1 MEETVR
7 LNKFLSEKGICSRR
21 EADRLVDE
29 GKVMV
34 NGVCAVMGQKVSSA
48 DEIVVDG
55 KKVSTKQVKPVL
67 IAVNKPAGI
76 VCTTARFE
84 GEKNIVDMVKYP
96 TRIYPIGRLDK
107 ESEGLILMTNL
118 GDLAN
123 EISKASNSHEKEYVV
138 TVNNQVTESFLDK
151 MRRGMH
157 LEELNADT
165 MPCVCTKTG
174 NREFHIILKQG
185 LNRQIRR
192 MCAACGYR
200 VETLKRIRIM
210 NIHLGNIPQGN
221 FRNVTDLLKHDA
233 AIFEEIS
240 ESECFEFRVTE
251 QWRNLQAFK

>member
-55 KKVSTKQVKPVL
+55 KKVSTRQVKPVL

-157 LEELNADT
+157 LDELNADT

-221 FRNVTDLLKHDA
+221 FRNVTDA
-233 AIFEEIS
+233 
-240 ESECFEFRVTE
+240 EFDK
-251 QWRNLQAFK
+251 LIKDL

>member
-221 FRNVTDLLKHDA
+221 FRNVTDA
-233 AIFEEIS
+233 
-240 ESECFEFRVTE
+240 EFDK
-251 QWRNLQAFK
+251 LIKML

>member
-34 NGVCAVMGQKVSSA
+34 NGVCAVMGQMVSSA

-221 FRNVTDLLKHDA
+221 FRNVTDA
-233 AIFEEIS
+233 
-240 ESECFEFRVTE
+240 EFDKLIKT
-251 QWRNLQAFK
+251 L

>member
-151 MRRGMH
+151 MRKGMH
-157 LEELNADT
+157 LDELNADT

-221 FRNVTDLLKHDA
+221 FRNVTDA
-233 AIFEEIS
+233 
-240 ESECFEFRVTE
+240 EFDK
-251 QWRNLQAFK
+251 LIKDL

>member
-55 KKVSTKQVKPVL
+55 KKVSTQQVKPVL

-221 FRNVTDLLKHDA
+221 FRNVTDA
-233 AIFEEIS
+233 
-240 ESECFEFRVTE
+240 EFDKLIKT
-251 QWRNLQAFK
+251 L

>member
-210 NIHLGNIPQGN
+210 NNHLGNIPQGN
-221 FRNVTDLLKHDA
+221 FRNVTDA
-233 AIFEEIS
+233 
-240 ESECFEFRVTE
+240 EFDKLIKT
-251 QWRNLQAFK
+251 L

>member
-174 NREFHIILKQG
+174 NREFHIILKKG

-221 FRNVTDLLKHDA
+221 FRNVTDA
-233 AIFEEIS
+233 
-240 ESECFEFRVTE
+240 EFDKLIKT
-251 QWRNLQAFK
+251 L

>member
-67 IAVNKPAGI
+67 IAVNKPAGRGGKPS
-76 VCTTARFE
+76 RFLLS
-84 GEKNIVDMVKYP
+84 KNIVDMVKYP

-221 FRNVTDLLKHDA
+221 FRNVTDA
-233 AIFEEIS
+233 
-240 ESECFEFRVTE
+240 EFDK
-251 QWRNLQAFK
+251 LIKDL

>member
-174 NREFHIILKQG
+174 TREFHIILKQG

-221 FRNVTDLLKHDA
+221 FRNVTDA
-233 AIFEEIS
+233 
-240 ESECFEFRVTE
+240 EFDK
-251 QWRNLQAFK
+251 LIKDL

>member
-29 GKVMV
+29 GKITV
-34 NGVCAVMGQKVSSA
+34 NGVRAVMGQKVSSA

-55 KKVSTKQVKPVL
+55 KKVSTKKVKPVL

-84 GEKNIVDMVKYP
+84 GERNIVDMVKYP

-107 ESEGLILMTNL
+107 ESEGLILMTNI
-118 GDLAN
+118 GELAN
-123 EISKASNSHEKEYVV
+123 EISKASNAHEKEYVV
-138 TVNNQVTESFLDK
+138 TVNNQVTESFLDRLRK
-151 MRRGMH
+151 GMH

-221 FRNVTDLLKHDA
+221 FRNVTDA
-233 AIFEEIS
+233 
-240 ESECFEFRVTE
+240 EFDR
-251 QWRNLQAFK
+251 LIKDL

>member
-1 MEETVR
+1 MEETDR
-7 LNKFLSEKGICSRR
+7 LNKFLSERGICSRR

-221 FRNVTDLLKHDA
+221 FRNVTDA
-233 AIFEEIS
+233 
-240 ESECFEFRVTE
+240 EFDKLIKT
-251 QWRNLQAFK
+251 L

>member
-55 KKVSTKQVKPVL
+55 KKVSTKQVKSVL

-221 FRNVTDLLKHDA
+221 FRNVTDA
-233 AIFEEIS
+233 
-240 ESECFEFRVTE
+240 EFDK
-251 QWRNLQAFK
+251 LIKDL

>member
-192 MCAACGYR
+192 MCTACGYR

-221 FRNVTDLLKHDA
+221 FRNVTDA
-233 AIFEEIS
+233 
-240 ESECFEFRVTE
+240 EFDKLIKT
-251 QWRNLQAFK
+251 L

>member
-21 EADRLVDE
+21 EADRFVDE

-221 FRNVTDLLKHDA
+221 FRNVTDA
-233 AIFEEIS
+233 
-240 ESECFEFRVTE
+240 EFDK
-251 QWRNLQAFK
+251 LIKDL

>member
-107 ESEGLILMTNL
+107 ESEGMILMTNL

-221 FRNVTDLLKHDA
+221 FRNVTDA
-233 AIFEEIS
+233 
-240 ESECFEFRVTE
+240 EFDKLIKT
-251 QWRNLQAFK
+251 L

>member
-34 NGVCAVMGQKVSSA
+34 NGVCDVMGQKVSSA

-55 KKVSTKQVKPVL
+55 KKVSTKQIKPVL

-221 FRNVTDLLKHDA
+221 FRNVTDA
-233 AIFEEIS
+233 
-240 ESECFEFRVTE
+240 EFDKLIKT
-251 QWRNLQAFK
+251 L

>member
-138 TVNNQVTESFLDK
+138 TVNNQVTESFFDK

-221 FRNVTDLLKHDA
+221 FRNVTDA
-233 AIFEEIS
+233 
-240 ESECFEFRVTE
+240 EFDK
-251 QWRNLQAFK
+251 LIKDL

>member
-84 GEKNIVDMVKYP
+84 GEKNIVDMV
-96 TRIYPIGRLDK
+96 IYPIGRLDK

-118 GDLAN
+118 GELAN

-221 FRNVTDLLKHDA
+221 FRNVTDA
-233 AIFEEIS
+233 
-240 ESECFEFRVTE
+240 EFDK
-251 QWRNLQAFK
+251 LIKML

>member
-55 KKVSTKQVKPVL
+55 KKVITKQVKPVL

-221 FRNVTDLLKHDA
+221 FRNVTDA
-233 AIFEEIS
+233 
-240 ESECFEFRVTE
+240 EFDK
-251 QWRNLQAFK
+251 LIKDL

>member
-210 NIHLGNIPQGN
+210 NIHLGNIPQGI
-221 FRNVTDLLKHDA
+221 FRNVTDA
-233 AIFEEIS
+233 
-240 ESECFEFRVTE
+240 EFDKLIKT
-251 QWRNLQAFK
+251 L

>member
-34 NGVCAVMGQKVSSA
+34 NGVCAGMGQKVSSA

-118 GDLAN
+118 GELAN

-221 FRNVTDLLKHDA
+221 FRNVTDA
-233 AIFEEIS
+233 
-240 ESECFEFRVTE
+240 EFDK
-251 QWRNLQAFK
+251 LIKML

>member
-221 FRNVTDLLKHDA
+221 FRNVTDA
-233 AIFEEIS
+233 
-240 ESECFEFRVTE
+240 EFDK
-251 QWRNLQAFK
+251 LIKPL

>member
-67 IAVNKPAGI
+67 IAVNKSAGI

-84 GEKNIVDMVKYP
+84 GEKNIVDMVKYS

-221 FRNVTDLLKHDA
+221 FRNVTDA
-233 AIFEEIS
+233 
-240 ESECFEFRVTE
+240 EFDK
-251 QWRNLQAFK
+251 LIKDL

>member
-34 NGVCAVMGQKVSSA
+34 NGVCAVMGQKVSSS

-221 FRNVTDLLKHDA
+221 FRNVTDA
-233 AIFEEIS
+233 
-240 ESECFEFRVTE
+240 EFDKLIKT
-251 QWRNLQAFK
+251 L

>member
-84 GEKNIVDMVKYP
+84 GAKNIVDMVKYP

-221 FRNVTDLLKHDA
+221 FRNVTDA
-233 AIFEEIS
+233 
-240 ESECFEFRVTE
+240 EFDKLIKT
-251 QWRNLQAFK
+251 L

>member
-1 MEETVR
+1 MEEKVR

-221 FRNVTDLLKHDA
+221 FRNVTDA
-233 AIFEEIS
+233 
-240 ESECFEFRVTE
+240 EFDK
-251 QWRNLQAFK
+251 LIKDL

>member
-1 MEETVR
+1 MRCFFTKKGQLYLEETVR

-221 FRNVTDLLKHDA
+221 FRNVTDA
-233 AIFEEIS
+233 
-240 ESECFEFRVTE
+240 EFDKLIKT
-251 QWRNLQAFK
+251 L

>member
-210 NIHLGNIPQGN
+210 NIQLGNIPQGN
-221 FRNVTDLLKHDA
+221 FRNVTDA
-233 AIFEEIS
+233 
-240 ESECFEFRVTE
+240 EFDKLIKT
-251 QWRNLQAFK
+251 L

>member
-21 EADRLVDE
+21 EADRIVDE

-221 FRNVTDLLKHDA
+221 FRNVTDA
-233 AIFEEIS
+233 
-240 ESECFEFRVTE
+240 EFDK
-251 QWRNLQAFK
+251 LIKDL

>member
-200 VETLKRIRIM
+200 VETIKRIRIM

-221 FRNVTDLLKHDA
+221 FRNVTDA
-233 AIFEEIS
+233 
-240 ESECFEFRVTE
+240 EFDKLIKT
-251 QWRNLQAFK
+251 L

>member
-107 ESEGLILMTNL
+107 ESAGLILMTNL

-221 FRNVTDLLKHDA
+221 FRNVTDA
-233 AIFEEIS
+233 
-240 ESECFEFRVTE
+240 EFDKLIKT
-251 QWRNLQAFK
+251 L

>member
-29 GKVMV
+29 GKVIV

-221 FRNVTDLLKHDA
+221 FRNVTDA
-233 AIFEEIS
+233 
-240 ESECFEFRVTE
+240 EFDK
-251 QWRNLQAFK
+251 LIKDL

>member
-67 IAVNKPAGI
+67 IAVKKPAGI

-221 FRNVTDLLKHDA
+221 FRNVTDA
-233 AIFEEIS
+233 
-240 ESECFEFRVTE
+240 EFDKLIKT
-251 QWRNLQAFK
+251 L

>member
-48 DEIVVDG
+48 DEIDVDG

-157 LEELNADT
+157 LDELNADT

-221 FRNVTDLLKHDA
+221 FRNVTDA
-233 AIFEEIS
+233 
-240 ESECFEFRVTE
+240 EFDK
-251 QWRNLQAFK
+251 LIKDL

>member
-157 LEELNADT
+157 LDELNADT

-174 NREFHIILKQG
+174 NREFHIILRQG

-221 FRNVTDLLKHDA
+221 FRNVTDA
-233 AIFEEIS
+233 
-240 ESECFEFRVTE
+240 EFDKLIKT
-251 QWRNLQAFK
+251 L

>member
-221 FRNVTDLLKHDA
+221 FRNVTDA
-233 AIFEEIS
+233 
-240 ESECFEFRVTE
+240 EFVKLIKT
-251 QWRNLQAFK
+251 L

>member
-151 MRRGMH
+151 MRRGIH
-157 LEELNADT
+157 LDELNADT

-221 FRNVTDLLKHDA
+221 FRNVTDA
-233 AIFEEIS
+233 
-240 ESECFEFRVTE
+240 EFDKLIKT
-251 QWRNLQAFK
+251 L

>member
-96 TRIYPIGRLDK
+96 TRIYPK

-221 FRNVTDLLKHDA
+221 FRNVTDA
-233 AIFEEIS
+233 
-240 ESECFEFRVTE
+240 EFDKLIKT
-251 QWRNLQAFK
+251 L

>member
-157 LEELNADT
+157 LEALNADT

-221 FRNVTDLLKHDA
+221 FRNVTDV
-233 AIFEEIS
+233 
-240 ESECFEFRVTE
+240 EFDKLIKT
-251 QWRNLQAFK
+251 L

>member
-123 EISKASNSHEKEYVV
+123 EISKASNSNEKEYVV

-221 FRNVTDLLKHDA
+221 FRNVTDA
-233 AIFEEIS
+233 
-240 ESECFEFRVTE
+240 EFDKLIKT
-251 QWRNLQAFK
+251 L